1 MGSVNSRS
9 DKSVAQIVTG
19 IKRCIRIGTVEGID
33 IKRVIKIMLLCKL
46 NKTGRNIV
54 IIRTV

>member
-19 IKRCIRIGTVEGID
+19 IKRRIRIATLEGID
-33 IKRVIKIMLLCKL
+33 IKRVIKIIHFCKL
-46 NKTGRNIV
+46 NKT
-54 IIRTV
+54 

>member
-19 IKRCIRIGTVEGID
+19 IKRRIRIGTVEGID

-46 NKTGRNIV
+46 NETGRNIV